1 MNNNNV
7 LPYIATSCEMTV
19 PPIGYFLFNPLQSN
33 CGQFNDETSQRSYI
47 YDLTEN
53 QRSEIS
59 VKKPLTP
66 NIEDIRGQCTVE
78 HFEVNPSTEDKNN
91 DMLKLEPRGTEVPNT
106 NDTEVETKLNTD
118 VSHELETRGTE
129 VETKVNTDVSPK
141 LETGG
146 TEVKNSNDN
155 TNNSINAA
163 TVDNTADSKES
174 DKNLNNNNIIMSTD
188 SVERYITNNNNNVI
202 SIPSQQPMYPPS
214 PYMGER
220 YRDPLENPYFFYYMA
235 NIEKPRNNQEVI
247 KIIETPIKVKNNNP
261 DFPIM
266 SIVCSICITALLIAI
281 VMRK

>member
-1 MNNNNV
+1 MNSNNV
-7 LPYIATSCEMTV
+7 LPYIATNCEMTV

-33 CGQFNDETSQRSYI
+33 CGQFN
-47 YDLTEN
+47 
-53 QRSEIS
+53 
-59 VKKPLTP
+59 VKT
-66 NIEDIRGQCTVE
+66 TVE
-78 HFEVNPSTEDKNN
+78 HFEVNPSTEVKNN

-106 NDTEVETKLNTD
+106 NDTEVETKSNTD
-118 VSHELETRGTE
+118 VSPKLETRGTE
-129 VETKVNTDVSPK
+129 VETKLNTDVSPK

-146 TEVKNSNDN
+146 TEVKNSSDN

-163 TVDNTADSKES
+163 TVDNTTDSKES

-188 SVERYITNNNNNVI
+188 SVERYITNNNNNNVI
-202 SIPSQQPMYPPS
+202 SIPNQQPMYPPS

-235 NIEKPRNNQEVI
+235 NLEKPRNNQEVI

>member
-33 CGQFNDETSQRSYI
+33 CGQFNDKT
-47 YDLTEN
+47 
-53 QRSEIS
+53 
-59 VKKPLTP
+59 
-66 NIEDIRGQCTVE
+66 TVE
-78 HFEVNPSTEDKNN
+78 HFEVNPSTEVKNN
-91 DMLKLEPRGTEVPNT
+91 DMSNLEPRGTEVPNT
-106 NDTEVETKLNTD
+106 SDIEVETKLNTD
-118 VSHELETRGTE
+118 VS
-129 VETKVNTDVSPK
+129 SK

-146 TEVKNSNDN
+146 TEVKNSSDN
-155 TNNSINAA
+155 TNNTINAT
-163 TVDNTADSKES
+163 TVDNTTDSKES
-174 DKNLNNNNIIMSTD
+174 DKNLNNNNNVIMSTD

-202 SIPSQQPMYPPS
+202 SIPSQQPIYPPS

-235 NIEKPRNNQEVI
+235 NLEKPRNNQEVI

>member
-47 YDLTEN
+47 YDFPLNHKYT
-53 QRSEIS
+53 IA

-78 HFEVNPSTEDKNN
+78 HFEVNPSTEVKNN
-91 DMLKLEPRGTEVPNT
+91 DMPKLEPRGTEVPNT

-118 VSHELETRGTE
+118 VSPKLETRGTE
-129 VETKVNTDVSPK
+129 VETKLNTDVSHE
-141 LETGG
+141 LETRG
-146 TEVKNSNDN
+146 TEVKNSSDN

-202 SIPSQQPMYPPS
+202 SIPSQQPMYSPS
-214 PYMGER
+214 PYIGER

-235 NIEKPRNNQEVI
+235 NLEKPRNNQEVI

>member
-1 MNNNNV
+1 MNSNNV

-33 CGQFNDETSQRSYI
+33 CGQFNDKT
-47 YDLTEN
+47 
-53 QRSEIS
+53 
-59 VKKPLTP
+59 
-66 NIEDIRGQCTVE
+66 TVE

-91 DMLKLEPRGTEVPNT
+91 DMSKLEPRGTEVPNT
-106 NDTEVETKLNTD
+106 SDTEVETD
-118 VSHELETRGTE
+118 ISHELETRGTE
-129 VETKVNTDVSPK
+129 VETKLNTDVSPK

-146 TEVKNSNDN
+146 TEVKNSSDN
-155 TNNSINAA
+155 TNNTINAT

-174 DKNLNNNNIIMSTD
+174 DKNLNNNNNVIMSTD

-202 SIPSQQPMYPPS
+202 SVPSQPPMYPPS

-235 NIEKPRNNQEVI
+235 NLEKPRNNQEVI

-281 VMRK
+281 VMKK